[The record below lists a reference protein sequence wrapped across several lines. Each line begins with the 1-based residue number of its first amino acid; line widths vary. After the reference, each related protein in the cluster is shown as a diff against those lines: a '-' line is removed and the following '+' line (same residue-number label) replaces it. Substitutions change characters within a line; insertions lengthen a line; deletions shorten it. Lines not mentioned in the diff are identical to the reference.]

1 MTGKRP
7 GRRSI
12 QKLRSSCEAKHSFI
26 LIMAHYLFN
35 HTLRFVPLGYND
47 PPLFLTPPLHANEA
61 NDFTHLRYALCC
73 LISLLCSQAE
83 LRKTQLVKEGD
94 KITIFLIIA
103 NILFFFTLHLYGK
116 PTLRRCFLHFH
127 SLLYCDASVG
137 S

>member
-1 MTGKRP
+1 
-7 GRRSI
+7 
-12 QKLRSSCEAKHSFI
+12 
-26 LIMAHYLFN
+26 MAHYLFN

-103 NILFFFTLHLYGK
+103 NIHSFSLRICMVSRRFEDVFCIFIRSRTVIHL
-116 PTLRRCFLHFH
+116 
-127 SLLYCDASVG
+127 
-137 S
+137 